1 MVCYVVSRDYKYWI
15 ILRKFGCFFIL
26 LLLRKY
32 NIVSFRNYNYIV
44 TQYYELLLIP
54 EPTNSANDKSE
65 GFSLI
70 NPSMLPSHFCLPL
83 RQKDHSFLPAFPSFF
98 AQTNQALFLSVFLSI
113 YWTVSLSSYVLLF
126 SVYLSVSV
134 FIIFFV
140 YLSIL
145 W

>member
-1 MVCYVVSRDYKYWI
+1 MVCYVVMVDMLLWFVMLLVVITILDNSQEIWLLFYLFVKY
-15 ILRKFGCFFIL
+15 R
-26 LLLRKY
+26 
-32 NIVSFRNYNYIV
+32 IVSFCNYNYIV

-113 YWTVSLSSYVLLF
+113 Y
-126 SVYLSVSV
+126 
-134 FIIFFV
+134 
-140 YLSIL
+140 
-145 W
+145 